1 MAPKRTNWADR
12 SELSSMY
19 TDEVALLSQRRRQV
33 T

>member
-1 MAPKRTNWADR
+1 MAPKRANRADQ

-19 TDEVALLSQRRRQV
+19 TDEAPFLSQRSRQV